1 MSTSCAC
8 RTVRDHVFVP
18 LVDILRCTRPHADTW
33 LVASIDRAD
42 GRYIVDGTLGCPTCL
57 AEYPIRN
64 GIAFFSA
71 PRHYAAHVQP
81 DETSAVRLAAA
92 LDLTDARMT
101 AVLHGS
107 WGVHAQL
114 IVGVSPSQLLLLNPP
129 DEVVMTDGVS
139 AIVSDAAPL
148 AAGSVSAAAI
158 DKPIT
163 PTLLTSLRRSL
174 RHGGRLLGT
183 NSGRCA
189 RWVHRAGPRH
199 RGLGRAARC
208 HDHGECANSAN
219 AARRPAGASFA
230 RLGVRHIGVV
240 TVRVQLVDEGLVG
253 LVHHTA
259 FDFQRWRELATFD

>member
-1 MSTSCAC
+1 
-8 RTVRDHVFVP
+8 VFVP
-18 LVDILRCTRPHADTW
+18 LVDILRCTRAHADTW

-57 AEYPIRN
+57 AEYPIRSR
-64 GIAFFSA
+64 IAFFSTVR
-71 PRHYAAHVQP
+71 PYAVHVQP
-81 DETSAVRLAAA
+81 NETSAVRVAAA

-139 AIVSDAAPL
+139 AIVSDVAPL

-163 PTLLTSLRRSL
+163 PTLLASLRRSL
-174 RHGGRLLGT
+174 RHGGRLLGPLAVALPDGFT
-183 NSGRCA
+183 ELA
-189 RWVHRAGPRH
+189 RDAEVWV
-199 RGLGRAARC
+199 
-208 HDHGECANSAN
+208 
-219 AARRPAGASFA
+219 A
-230 RLGVRHIGVV
+230 RLDATITESAPIPLTRRGGQHVRRSLG
-240 TVRVQLVDEGLVG
+240 
-253 LVHHTA
+253 
-259 FDFQRWRELATFD
+259 